1 MLSRMTSRFHCHK
14 CFEKLLPQISH
25 GLGIGLEWM
34 RHVELILDLKGEMT
48 YGQQLTIE
56 TARAM
61 ARETMRICQRKAW
74 AFWGRLDLMEKERWK
89 YEPLKGE
96 TIDPNTMLL
105 HNQMPVTIGPP
116 HWTAPVTFPPFQT
129 HGQHHPLQTQ
139 LPNPQLHPTGHNIP
153 PPAIFPLPALM
164 NGMHLANGQ
173 HAQVPTRW
181 LISGFFDL

>member
-1 MLSRMTSRFHCHK
+1 MLSRMTTCFHCDK

-34 RHVELILDLKGEMT
+34 RHVELILELKNEMT

-61 ARETMRICQRKAW
+61 ARETMRVCQRKAW

-89 YEPLKGE
+89 YEPVKE
-96 TIDPNTMLL
+96 DTIGANAMLPQ
-105 HNQMPVTIGPP
+105 NQLQLTIGPP
-116 HWTAPVTFPPFQT
+116 HWTAPGTFPPLQS
-129 HGQHHPLQTQ
+129 HGLQHPLQTQ
-139 LPNPQLHPTGHNIP
+139 LPNPQLQTTGPNI

-164 NGMHLANGQ
+164 NGMHLANSG
-173 HAQVPTRW
+173 HAPVPTRW
-181 LISGFFDL
+181 LISGSFDP